1 MTVRAEVRRFV
12 ELGPLPSEQDDSE
25 AGDEAFGQ
33 LEQSLR
39 AVPWP
44 VSDDEA
50 RLLAQE
56 FGVDECF
63 GLAWRLLQL
72 VETAPTPVPSAE
84 PTATANEWVRLLWQR
99 QQHG

>member
-1 MTVRAEVRRFV
+1 MVVRVEVRRFL
-12 ELGPLPSEQDDSE
+12 ELGPLPSEEDDSE
-25 AGDEAFGQ
+25 AGDEAFGE
-33 LEQSLR
+33 LERSLC
-39 AVPWP
+39 AVRWP

-72 VETAPTPVPSAE
+72 VETSPTPVPSAE
-84 PTATANEWVRLLWQR
+84 PPRTANGWVRLLWQR
-99 QQHG
+99 QQHL